1 MTTAKIESAG
11 PRDLAMH
18 RDQYDRL
25 VIELQEL
32 GFDAEIE
39 LWERR
44 GALETA
50 SHIIIHLGEF
60 GAAAKGLSDLVPVV
74 RRTLRGPRRPP
85 SGEPREVVI
94 YGPNDEVLAT
104 IELDD
109 EDEDGNEAG

>member
-1 MTTAKIESAG
+1 MTTARIEPAG

-18 RDQYDRL
+18 REQYDRL
-25 VIELQEL
+25 VGELQEL

-39 LWERR
+39 LWEQR
-44 GALETA
+44 GALDIA

-60 GAAAKGLSDLVPVV
+60 GATAKGLSDLVPVI
-74 RRTLRGPRRPP
+74 RRTLRGLRRPQ

-104 IELDD
+104 VQLDD
-109 EDEDGNEAG
+109 EDGGGDEAG